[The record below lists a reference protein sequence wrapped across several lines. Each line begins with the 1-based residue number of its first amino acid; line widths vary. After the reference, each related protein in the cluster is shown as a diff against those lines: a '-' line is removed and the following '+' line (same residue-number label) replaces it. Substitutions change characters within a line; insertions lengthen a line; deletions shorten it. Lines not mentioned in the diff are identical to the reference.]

1 MKSPA
6 KHTLSTTHALLYF
19 HEHKIHTL
27 KHIPY
32 VNSCFGIRESVK
44 RFSTMHLVEINYCL
58 GCNPITTN
66 SCRWIAHLSTTHTDT
81 HPKMLSRVKVKQMER
96 RYYAYTHKSW
106 SVTVHTS
113 AELTYWQQA
122 FTHRLLIHDQIVD
135 CLGVREVQAHQILN
149 YTL

>member
-1 MKSPA
+1 
-6 KHTLSTTHALLYF
+6 
-19 HEHKIHTL
+19 
-27 KHIPY
+27 
-32 VNSCFGIRESVK
+32 
-44 RFSTMHLVEINYCL
+44 
-58 GCNPITTN
+58 
-66 SCRWIAHLSTTHTDT
+66 
-81 HPKMLSRVKVKQMER
+81 MER